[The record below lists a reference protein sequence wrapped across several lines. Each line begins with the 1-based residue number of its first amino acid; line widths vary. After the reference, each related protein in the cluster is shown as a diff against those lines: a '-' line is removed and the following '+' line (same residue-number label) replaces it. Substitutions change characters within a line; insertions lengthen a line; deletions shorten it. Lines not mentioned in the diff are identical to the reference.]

1 MPELQIAPSFDNT
14 VDMTKVT
21 LRFRKDAL
29 GNTRPPVDVVVP
41 RPSVEGIAAILNNA
55 NTEEGKKELD
65 LLLDAV
71 LAVQQSV
78 LRSMAGELIEAGQA
92 VKAESFDTTK
102 LLWSAI
108 AAMPAKERAGSAISK
123 EDWETFV
130 ADYVEVMPSA
140 TGKSKEKV
148 ALAASLFAK
157 KLLPVKTNLETLAIL
172 SQQLDIW
179 YEASKN
185 QEQFAE
191 VYSFLRDRI
200 DTYTKPEAQITADSL

>member
-29 GNTRPPVDVVVP
+29 GNTRPPVDVIVP

-55 NTEEGKKELD
+55 NTEEGKKELE

-71 LAVQQSV
+71 LAAQQGV
-78 LRSMAGELIEAGQA
+78 LRSMANEMIEAGQP

-123 EDWETFV
+123 EDWEAFV
-130 ADYVEVMPSA
+130 ADYVEVMPTA

-191 VYSFLRDRI
+191 VYSFLRDRL

>member
-1 MPELQIAPSFDNT
+1 MPELVVAPSFDNT

-21 LRFRKDAL
+21 LRFRKDSL
-29 GNTRPPVDVVVP
+29 GNTRPPVDVIVP

-123 EDWETFV
+123 EDWEAFV

>member
-1 MPELQIAPSFDNT
+1 MPELQVTPSFDNT

-29 GNTRPPVDVVVP
+29 GNTRPPVDVIVP
-41 RPSVEGIAAILNNA
+41 RPSVEGIVAILNNA
-55 NTEEGKKELD
+55 NTEKGKKELD

-78 LRSMAGELIEAGQA
+78 LRSMANELIEAGQA
-92 VKAESFDTTK
+92 VKTESFDTNK

-123 EDWETFV
+123 EDWEAFV
-130 ADYVEVMPSA
+130 ADYVEVMPLA